1 MAEIGLSPIMFFNR
15 EVRNI
20 DDTEDL
26 GNILEAFYMQVR
38 IIASIVIIII
48 VIINSR
54 QKTC

>member
-15 EVRNI
+15 EVRSI

-38 IIASIVIIII
+38 IIASIIIII
-48 VIINSR
+48 VIINPR

>member
-15 EVRNI
+15 EVRSI

-38 IIASIVIIII
+38 IIASIVIII
-48 VIINSR
+48 VIITSR